1 MAQMTQLNL
10 FDYINYLEEQVRNH
24 SIYVFGAQ
32 GQGYNVISDNW
43 IRKMETSEKNADRA
57 IKHWHEECDAG
68 YAKVLKAFDCSGLGM
83 YWLMKH
89 MAIIDMNANTMY
101 NVLCDPITKDQL
113 KKGDWVFKKD
123 ATGKKTHVGYI
134 VDSSMRVIEAQ
145 GRDAGVVKRELNA
158 NKWSAYGRPK
168 MFKRDIEKSSVWIA
182 TRPLHLET
190 PRMKGE
196 DVAELQRQ
204 LIKRGYSCGP
214 WADDGSY
221 GPATEEA
228 VRQLQADS
236 NGALVVDGRAGRKTL
251 TYMGAICK
259 W

>member
-1 MAQMTQLNL
+1 MAQMIQLNL
-10 FDYINYLEEQVRNH
+10 YDYIYYLEEQVRNH

-32 GQGYNVISDNW
+32 GQGYNVINDNW
-43 IRKMETSEKNADRA
+43 IRKMETSEKNAERA

-134 VDSSMRVIEAQ
+134 VDSSLRVIEAQ

-158 NKWSAYGRPK
+158 NRWSAYGRPK
-168 MFKRDIEKSSVWIA
+168 MFKMDIEAVWVV
-182 TRPLHLET
+182 TRVL
-190 PRMKGE
+190 RRGCQGE
-196 DVAELQRQ
+196 DVREMQRR
-204 LIKRGYSCGP
+204 LIEKGFSCGS
-214 WADDGSY
+214 AGTDGKF
-221 GPATEEA
+221 GGATEKA
-228 VRQLQADS
+228 VIAFQKATWPKDKS
-236 NGALVVDGRAGRKTL
+236 EWDGIAGRKTL
-251 TYMGAICK
+251 TALGAVCR